1 MTDKRVAKLDR
12 DRTKLY
18 KLYLFCREQLLEDS
32 SAENQMFHKRLMAL
46 KIWDLPQIK
55 SGFMSEELF
64 NRLEAGELYRNI
76 GTGDHRNSGVMIR
89 NHLFDTDK
97 LFSLEEFKTI
107 CSLSVV
113 TNAVLKT
120 ENSALRPFQSEAK
133 FEEYREYYAKAGIKL
148 VEFEGRLAYD
158 KPSKLIRK

>member
-1 MTDKRVAKLDR
+1 MSERALKLDR

-18 KLYLFCREQLLEDS
+18 KLYLFCREQILEDP
-32 SAENQMFHKRLMAL
+32 SAESKMFHKRLMAL

-64 NRLEAGELYRNI
+64 RRLEAGELYRNI

-97 LFSLEEFKTI
+97 LFTLEEFKKV
-107 CSLSVV
+107 CELSVV

-120 ENSALRPFQSEAK
+120 ENSGLRPFQAEAK
-133 FEEYREYYAKAGIKL
+133 FEEYKEYYHKAGIKL
-148 VEFEGRLAYD
+148 VEFEGKLTYD
-158 KPSKLIRK
+158 KPSKLMRK